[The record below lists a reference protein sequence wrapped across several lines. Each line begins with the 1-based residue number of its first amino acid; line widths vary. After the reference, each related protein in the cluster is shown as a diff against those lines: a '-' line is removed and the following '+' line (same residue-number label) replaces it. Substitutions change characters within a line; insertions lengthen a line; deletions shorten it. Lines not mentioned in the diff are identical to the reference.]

1 MWKATFLAIG
11 ISLCIL
17 GGEALVIEKALLVPT
32 ETKPQKG
39 FFGITNAIAQQREVK
54 PPDWA
59 PWSLLTGGMVVI
71 LYSITIPK
79 RNG

>member
-32 ETKPQKG
+32 EIKQWKDQL
-39 FFGITNAIAQQREVK
+39 NVLHA
-54 PPDWA
+54 
-59 PWSLLTGGMVVI
+59 L
-71 LYSITIPK
+71 
-79 RNG
+79 